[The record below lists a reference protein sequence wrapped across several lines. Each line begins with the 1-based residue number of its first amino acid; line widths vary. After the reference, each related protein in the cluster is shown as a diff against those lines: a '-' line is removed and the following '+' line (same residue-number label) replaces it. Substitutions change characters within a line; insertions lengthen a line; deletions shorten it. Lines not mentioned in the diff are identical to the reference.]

1 MHGQK
6 IFRSIRIEN
15 IKMTS
20 KVCLFFLYTFSI
32 LLTGLKGNPL
42 IFESPKSLKNV
53 IPALVSDLKK
63 LTTTMLVTFSLILMI
78 F

>member
-1 MHGQK
+1 MHGLK
-6 IFRSIRIEN
+6 IFRSIRIAS

-20 KVCLFFLYTFSI
+20 KVCLFFLYAFSI

-53 IPALVSDLKK
+53 IPALVSDFKK
-63 LTTTMLVTFSLILMI
+63 LTTMMLMRV
-78 F
+78 